1 VLLALDV
8 GNSQIFGGVY
18 SGEDLK
24 ITFRRTSSIR
34 ASSDEFGTFFRATL
48 RENSIDPETIDMAAI
63 CSVVPDAVHSLRNCF
78 RKYFRFEPFLLQPGA
93 KTGLKIRYRNPLE
106 VGADK
111 IANAIGAI
119 ARFPGR
125 NLLIVDFGTAT
136 TLCAV
141 TKDKEYLGGI
151 ITPGM
156 NTSMAALESKT
167 ARLPAVEILRPP
179 EVLGRSTVESI
190 QSGLYYG
197 TLATVRSL
205 VASVTKEHFPKEEPV
220 VVATGGFG
228 RLFEEEHLFD
238 LFVPELPL
246 IGLRRAVELSQ
257 LERK

>member
-1 VLLALDV
+1 MLLTVDV

-18 SGEDLK
+18 DGDELK

-34 ASSDEFGTFFRATL
+34 ASSDEFGTFFRTTL
-48 RENSIDPETIDMAAI
+48 RENGVGPDQIDMAGI

-111 IANAIGAI
+111 IANAVGALT
-119 ARFPGR
+119 RFPGR

-136 TLCAV
+136 TLCAI

-156 NTSMAALESKT
+156 SISMAALESRT
-167 ARLPAVEILRPP
+167 ARLPTVEIIRPS
-179 EVLGRSTVESI
+179 ELLGRSTVESI

-205 VASVTKEHFPKEEPV
+205 AAAVTNEHFATERPSIIG
-220 VVATGGFG
+220 TGGFG
-228 RLFEEEHLFD
+228 RLFASEALFD
-238 LFVPELPL
+238 EFVPELPL
-246 IGLRRAVELSQ
+246 IGLRRAVELSRAQ
-257 LERK
+257 